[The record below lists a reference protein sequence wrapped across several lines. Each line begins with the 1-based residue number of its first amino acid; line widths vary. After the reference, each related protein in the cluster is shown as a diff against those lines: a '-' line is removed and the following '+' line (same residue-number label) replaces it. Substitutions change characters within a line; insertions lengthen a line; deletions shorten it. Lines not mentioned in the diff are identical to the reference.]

1 MDNLKVMKRVVNL
14 AQNFFY
20 LTSLTTRIRLNV
32 VGEQAYP
39 GVTLTATNPNM

>member
-1 MDNLKVMKRVVNL
+1 MKRVVNL

-20 LTSLTTRIRLNV
+20 HSSLTTRIRFNF

-39 GVTLTATNPNM
+39 NVTLTASEPNM